1 MPLCIA
7 DLTLPKKNS
16 RKESTMDYHGAGQV
30 LLVDKP
36 LGRTSFY
43 VVMRIRKA
51 ISMASGKRKVKVGHA
66 GTLDPLATGLLII
79 CTGKKTKSIAD
90 YQGMDKMY
98 SGTIRI
104 GCTTPSFDAETE
116 PTDPVSLHGVTRE
129 KIEAAA
135 RELTGEITQVPPLF
149 SAVKIDGKRAY
160 KLARKGS
167 DAEPEPRQVRIAR
180 FDITGW
186 EGDSVSFEIECSKG
200 TYIRSMARD
209 FGAMLGVG
217 GYLTSLRRE
226 SIGTYQVAD
235 ALDLEHITE
244 KIAATADRAD
254 EI

>member
-1 MPLCIA
+1 
-7 DLTLPKKNS
+7 
-16 RKESTMDYHGAGQV
+16 MDYHGEGQV

-43 VVMRIRKA
+43 AVMRIRKA

-90 YQGMDKMY
+90 YQGMDKVY

-116 PTDPVSLHGVTRE
+116 PTALVSLEAITRE
-129 KIEAAA
+129 DVDRAA
-135 RELTGEITQVPPLF
+135 RELTGDITQVPPLF

-167 DAEPEPRQVRIAR
+167 DAQPEPRQVRIHR

-186 EGDSVSFEIECSKG
+186 EGDLVSFEIECSKG

-209 FGAMLGVG
+209 FGEKLGVG

-226 SIGTYQVAD
+226 SIGSYSVVD
-235 ALDLEHITE
+235 ALDIDPITE
-244 KIAATADRAD
+244 QIAKTADRAD
-254 EI
+254 ASQC